1 MGDIQTNWETAS
13 LSTME
18 SEKVGNKTTVVSY
31 ITLPASVAYF
41 DVSWQIFNARY
52 AHRISGEIVNN
63 VNGNITIGDYTNF
76 NISNVTVTQDE
87 VPENPGGTYPSG
99 PPLNQLTINT
109 IHFPTVALSL
119 DVQQH
124 NPRVALPELEQVAGM
139 EARAELANLHVL
151 LQQEL
156 TSLQHQK
163 ADTVI
168 VVDHLG
174 RSLHVPTIFC
184 DSFQVR

>member
-1 MGDIQTNWETAS
+1 
-13 LSTME
+13 ME